1 MVQMQ
6 NMASAAEL
14 IFSSGQSGGKL
25 PKTNADGGTSFMDI
39 LNDTQNNMS
48 EQKPVSEVKKD
59 TEEINN
65 DTAKADGVSSE
76 KTEDGKETADK
87 TTDSENSDQKKDNV
101 SGEAGSEDAKTV
113 MAQELLSIM
122 NAASQKTQTGEEAQ
136 AAVISQNVVNPTE
149 KTTEMHLDLSDNQAS
164 ADGEASQNQTK
175 ADTGQQN
182 FFKQTQTEEQPK
194 PIVSEEAPK
203 DEGEQPVFRA
213 DKQTQTQ
220 TENKDSSG
228 IQNLKAQQP
237 EAAQE
242 KAAATPVNAD
252 TAKKADNTAA
262 DDADAM
268 MPTDK
273 PAQTQ
278 QQPEV
283 TVVKVSDGA
292 KASQQQVASQVAD
305 TITAK
310 ISEGSQEFI
319 LKLNPDQL
327 GSIEIKIVFENGKA
341 QVFMNCSEAA
351 TQRTMLMNADM
362 IKQIIE
368 SNMNQPTSV
377 IVENASDKMGNYED
391 QRQENQNRQEE
402 HKDDQ
407 NAESEAETMSF
418 IQQLRLGLTTE

>member
-25 PKTNADGGTSFMDI
+25 SKPNADGSSSFMDI

-48 EQKPVSEVKKD
+48 EQKPVSEAKKD
-59 TEEINN
+59 TEEVKTDAANN
-65 DTAKADGVSSE
+65 SGSSTE
-76 KTEDGKETADK
+76 KTENNKEAADK
-87 TTDSENSDQKKDNV
+87 VTDSENSEQKKENV
-101 SGEAGSEDAKTV
+101 SGEAGNEEATTV

-122 NAASQKTQTGEEAQ
+122 NAASQKTQTGDESQ
-136 AAVISQNVVNPTE
+136 AAVVSQNVVNPSE
-149 KTTEMHLDLSDNQAS
+149 KTTEMHLDLSDNKAS
-164 ADGEASQNQTK
+164 ADGEPSQNQAK

-182 FFKQTQTEEQPK
+182 FFKQAQSEEQPK
-194 PIVSEEAPK
+194 MAAQEEAPK
-203 DEGEQPVFRA
+203 DESNQPVFRA
-213 DKQTQTQ
+213 GQQTQM
-220 TENKDSSG
+220 ENKESG
-228 IQNLKAQQP
+228 VQNLKVQQP
-237 EAAQE
+237 ETVQE
-242 KAAATPVNAD
+242 NTAEGSATAD
-252 TAKKADNTAA
+252 TSKKAENTADETDSPMA
-262 DDADAM
+262 A
-268 MPTDK
+268 DK
-273 PAQTQ
+273 PVQAQ
-278 QQPEV
+278 QQTEV

-305 TITAK
+305 TISAK
-310 ISEGSQEFI
+310 ITEGSQEFI
-319 LKLNPDQL
+319 LKLNPENL

-377 IVENASDKMGNYED
+377 VVENASDKMGNYED
-391 QRQENQNRQEE
+391 QRQENQNSQEE
-402 HKDDQ
+402 HHDDQ

-418 IQQLRLGLTTE
+418 IQQLRLGLTTD

>member
-14 IFSSGQSGGKL
+14 IFSSGQSSGKP
-25 PKTNADGGTSFMDI
+25 PKTSAESGSSFMDI
-39 LNDTQNNMS
+39 LNDTQTNTS
-48 EQKPVSEVKKD
+48 EQKPVSETKKD
-59 TEEINN
+59 TEDVKN
-65 DTAKADGVSSE
+65 DTTKVNGSSSE
-76 KTEDGKETADK
+76 KTENSKETADK
-87 TTDSENSDQKKDNV
+87 VTDSENSDPKKDNV
-101 SGEAGSEDAKTV
+101 SVEAGSEEAKTV

-122 NAASQKTQTGEEAQ
+122 NAASQKVQNGEEVQ
-136 AAVISQNVVNPTE
+136 STVISQNVVNPSE

-194 PIVSEEAPK
+194 PVVSEEAPK
-203 DEGEQPVFRA
+203 DEDGNQSVFRTG
-213 DKQTQTQ
+213 QQTQ
-220 TENKDSSG
+220 TENKDSG
-228 IQNLKAQQP
+228 VQNLKTQHT

-242 KAAATPVNAD
+242 KTADSPVNAN

-273 PAQTQ
+273 PTQAQ
-278 QQPEV
+278 QQTEV
-283 TVVKVSDGA
+283 TIVKVSDGA

-305 TITAK
+305 TISAK

-319 LKLNPDQL
+319 LKLNPEQL

-351 TQRTMLMNADM
+351 TQKTMLMNADM

-377 IVENASDKMGNYED
+377 VVENASDKMGNYED
-391 QRQENQNRQEE
+391 QRKEDQNHQEE
-402 HKDDQ
+402 QHNDQ